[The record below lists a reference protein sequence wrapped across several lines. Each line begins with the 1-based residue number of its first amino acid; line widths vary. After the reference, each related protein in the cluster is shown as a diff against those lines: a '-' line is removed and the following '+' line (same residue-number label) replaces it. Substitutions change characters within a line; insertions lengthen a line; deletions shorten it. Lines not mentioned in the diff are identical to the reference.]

1 MKYCT
6 EETLLQLFEKYAA
19 TPQEAKRVFSLV
31 KNTELDFWEIGE
43 LLALKGMGRKSALLV
58 MEVACDLAGKK

>member
-6 EETLLQLFEKYAA
+6 EETLLQLFEKHAA